1 VSNCMPVSK
10 VRLSAG
16 LTHAPDGKR
25 MSISV
30 TTAHLSFGREGKGVS
45 GQSGAAQIESA
56 AQAQ

>member
-30 TTAHLSFGREGKGVS
+30 TTTHLSFAREGKGVS
-45 GQSGAAQIESA
+45 GQSSAAQIESA